1 MSKYCN
7 NVAVSVIIPTYN
19 AGKTF
24 NNLLSALYNQEKV
37 EKEIIIVDSGS
48 TDGTVLTAKT
58 MGCKLIEI
66 SQSEFSHSY
75 SRNLGAENAENDYIV
90 FMTQDAFPQDEYWLY
105 NLINPLIK
113 NQELVAS
120 TCIEQPRTD
129 ADLFSR
135 MAIKQQADWIL
146 SGEKERVMYMPH
158 EIPDG
163 ESRENIIRKNA
174 CLNDVACAYKKCFFK
189 I

>member
-58 MGCKLIEI
+58 MGCKE
-66 SQSEFSHSY
+66 
-75 SRNLGAENAENDYIV
+75 
-90 FMTQDAFPQDEYWLY
+90 
-105 NLINPLIK
+105 
-113 NQELVAS
+113 
-120 TCIEQPRTD
+120 
-129 ADLFSR
+129 
-135 MAIKQQADWIL
+135 
-146 SGEKERVMYMPH
+146 
-158 EIPDG
+158 
-163 ESRENIIRKNA
+163 
-174 CLNDVACAYKKCFFK
+174 
-189 I
+189 